1 MLLRLEIQ
9 GNTGVKQMI
18 NSETINTLIERLQS
32 LQAKVADSN
41 NSTDQAEQAELVEGF
56 SDLFSEMLTTL
67 KTEASDLPEIEQN
80 VVEISEESQNIDAE
94 SVVHS
99 MTPPPI
105 SSARVEPEF
114 KIKHVDAGT
123 HPVSGRKL
131 FSAHLIVNDDVVFKA
146 PPSYSRA
153 ALQDELDLVMAEIK
167 AEREEYD
174 HYVKTNYGSEIVTV
188 TPTGERIMQGRYE
201 LS

>member
-1 MLLRLEIQ
+1 
-9 GNTGVKQMI
+9 MI

-41 NSTDQAEQAELVEGF
+41 NSTDQAELVEGF

-94 SVVHS
+94 SVVQS
-99 MTPPPI
+99 MISPPI

-131 FSAHLIVNDDVVFKA
+131 FSAHLIVDDDVVFRA

-153 ALQDELDLVMAEIK
+153 AVQDELDLVMAEIK
-167 AEREEYD
+167 AEREDYD
-174 HYVKTNYGSEIVTV
+174 HYVKTNYGSEIVTI
-188 TPTGERIMQGRYE
+188 TPTGERIMHGRYD

>member
-1 MLLRLEIQ
+1 
-9 GNTGVKQMI
+9 MI

-41 NSTDQAEQAELVEGF
+41 NSTDQAVLVDGF
-56 SDLFSEMLTTL
+56 SDLFSDMLTAL
-67 KTEASDLPEIEQN
+67 KNETPNLPAIEQK
-80 VVEISEESQNIDAE
+80 VVEISEEGQNIDSE

-131 FSAHLIVNDDVVFKA
+131 FSAHLIVDDDVVFKA

-167 AEREEYD
+167 AEREDYD
-174 HYVKTNYGSEIVTV
+174 QYVKTNYGSEIVTI
-188 TPTGERIMQGRYE
+188 TPTGERIMHGRYE